1 MDCVSCLYDLR
12 TELFLMS
19 LGALEDKLYEVNS
32 EKEEIAQEG
41 NSSVYDEDSIA
52 INSGNFVG
60 VSLDGLW
67 SLL

>member
-1 MDCVSCLYDLR
+1 
-12 TELFLMS
+12 MS

-60 VSLDGLW
+60 VSLDGL
-67 SLL
+67 